1 MRKFY
6 LINALMLL
14 LTLFSSAGISAAV
27 TTYPYSPDFKSDDGW
42 TKTATGKGSW
52 SRSNGYWQAKIT
64 TGDSKAYLFSPELQT
79 ESGSRYTFTYTF
91 KVGSTRY
98 PNEKFTVYILK
109 SATATSQQ
117 LYSKDYELNLDK
129 QSITDSFSFDS
140 TDDSPIYFCVYD
152 WSNGSSAYMLDF
164 TSFKVEKSILETKP
178 NMVTGLTA
186 ERGANEAMTVA
197 LGWTNPATYNT
208 GESLSIKQINI
219 YRNDVLL
226 KSLTD
231 AASTASGAAVSL
243 TDEVPASGY
252 YTYGVEIVDADGK
265 KSATASVRT
274 AYVGPLAAIAP
285 PYTLDFS
292 DAEEMAFWKTING
305 DNTNNWS
312 IKVDHAEI
320 KADGNKSNDDWFVS
334 RPFALDA
341 AKAYKLSFTSAFSNP
356 ANEFNLDVMMGSGV
370 SAEAM
375 TEQIANVKAEK
386 DKKTVVTEKAF
397 SPKSTG
403 TAYIGWHADNAKYSA
418 TYYYNTLSLSDI
430 SIVEIPVVPNI
441 ATGVKA
447 TPATDGAISVALEWT
462 NPTTSE
468 TGLPLTNLSAEI
480 YRDGALVKTIA
491 AAGAKGSFTDTESD
505 GLTKGFHKYYIVI
518 KNGNGATSAEPETVE
533 SGFVGVPETVPF
545 VSDFANESSLWT
557 VEDNSKTS
565 TKKSFTFTGGKAV
578 ITESS
583 NSDFNDWLI
592 TPPVSMK
599 AGKTYRV
606 TVNGMHNGSSYSS
619 ASVELKLGKSNS
631 SATMTTSVGSS
642 SLSNVAKDFGKE
654 YAVEADGAYCL
665 GIHIND
671 VGYRITTV
679 TVNSVTI
686 EEIATIAKPVTA
698 ASAKSVGE
706 EMKVE
711 LKWTM
716 PAESTL
722 GKALTSK
729 LTARVLK
736 DDAEI
741 ASIADLEPGSE
752 ASFIDENA
760 STGINRYSIIA
771 VTPTNDDALG
781 GDSEPVSLD
790 SDWTGECKHTPFV
803 SDFVN
808 EQELWTVID
817 DSGTTNPEKFE
828 FVDGH
833 AQLFERNGK
842 ADADK
847 SLTNTMPDDYLIT
860 PAIALEAGKTYSVTV
875 NAACGASSGSSRP
888 FRMLYGLKNDKDG
901 LTAKITPSTDP
912 KLSGNA
918 FNDYT
923 YEFSVNESGKYF
935 IGFYLPYSYTSYA
948 AFIDVASITVEE
960 AKTLPAVVENA
971 SVAGTGT
978 DNTAVVKFTM
988 PSLSTVGAALTATLN
1003 ARIYRD
1009 GDVVATLSDLVAGQE
1024 VTYNDMEVG
1033 EGYHTYK
1040 IAAVTT
1046 GAMGGEGEAVEV
1058 ASPYIG
1064 AAKTV
1069 PFESDFAAKS
1079 NLWTVINNS
1088 WSGNNTF
1095 EFVNGEA
1102 TATES
1107 SSTYFNDW
1115 LITPPVKVE
1124 TGHTYRVSLRAKVDS
1139 GKKSFA
1145 LKYGSEPTVDGVKAH
1160 TITSSGEIVS
1170 TDFETI
1176 GFDFRPETSG
1186 IFYVGLNVMSSGDAK
1201 TVSVS
1206 DFDIIIAPVTPK
1218 TVDNLSVEAVGLE
1231 NKAKVSFKMPAESTM
1246 GDVLTGKL
1254 SAVVSRNGAVVSTLA
1269 DLDPKQSVEVTDE
1282 VDAAGEYT
1290 YSVVAVTP
1298 DTADALGD
1306 TSAAA
1311 TVESGWIGKG
1321 IEPPYANRFD
1331 SESDID
1337 GWSVASTYS
1346 YGTINWNY
1354 NKEKGCMQLR
1364 PVAYGDKEFW
1374 LISKP
1379 LCLEKAGIYR
1389 LTFDAWMQSEAADLF
1404 VYVSSSPDYK
1414 TMTTQIGEPYYLI
1427 VATQSPEIVFSTAGN
1442 ADASTPGDISSD
1454 AGNYYLGFMATEISN
1469 YSNVYLDNIEIEPI
1483 VTSTVHTLSGEDM
1496 KMYVSNDVLHI
1507 VSDTDTDIDN
1517 IQIYAMSGLMLAAAD
1532 NTNEISLQHLPAGA
1546 YVVKIKTD
1554 KQIITSKIIK

>member
-42 TKTATGKGSW
+42 TKTTTGNGSW
-52 SRSNGYWQAKIT
+52 SRFSGYWQAT
-64 TGDSKAYLFSPELQT
+64 FYSGNSKAYLFSPELQT
-79 ESGSRYTFTYTF
+79 ESGSRYTFTYTLET
-91 KVGSTRY
+91 GSTGY

-140 TDDSPIYFCVYD
+140 TDGSPIYFCVYD
-152 WSNGSSAYMLDF
+152 KSDNSRTAYKLKF

-231 AASTASGAAVSL
+231 AASTASGVAVSL

-312 IKVDHAEI
+312 IKADHAEI

-356 ANEFNLDVMMGSGV
+356 ANEFNLDVMKGSGA

-418 TYYYNTLSLSDI
+418 PYYYNTLSLSDI

-447 TPATDGAISVALEWT
+447 TPAADGAISVALEWT

-491 AAGAKGSFTDTESD
+491 AVGAKGSFTDTESD

-565 TKKSFTFTGGKAV
+565 TKKSFTFTDGKAV
-578 ITESS
+578 ITENS
-583 NSDFNDWLI
+583 NSD
-592 TPPVSMK
+592 
-599 AGKTYRV
+599 
-606 TVNGMHNGSSYSS
+606 
-619 ASVELKLGKSNS
+619 
-631 SATMTTSVGSS
+631 
-642 SLSNVAKDFGKE
+642 
-654 YAVEADGAYCL
+654 
-665 GIHIND
+665 
-671 VGYRITTV
+671 
-679 TVNSVTI
+679 
-686 EEIATIAKPVTA
+686 
-698 ASAKSVGE
+698 
-706 EMKVE
+706 
-711 LKWTM
+711 
-716 PAESTL
+716 
-722 GKALTSK
+722 
-729 LTARVLK
+729 
-736 DDAEI
+736 
-741 ASIADLEPGSE
+741 
-752 ASFIDENA
+752 
-760 STGINRYSIIA
+760 
-771 VTPTNDDALG
+771 
-781 GDSEPVSLD
+781 
-790 SDWTGECKHTPFV
+790 
-803 SDFVN
+803 
-808 EQELWTVID
+808 
-817 DSGTTNPEKFE
+817 
-828 FVDGH
+828 
-833 AQLFERNGK
+833 
-842 ADADK
+842 
-847 SLTNTMPDDYLIT
+847 
-860 PAIALEAGKTYSVTV
+860 
-875 NAACGASSGSSRP
+875 
-888 FRMLYGLKNDKDG
+888 
-901 LTAKITPSTDP
+901 
-912 KLSGNA
+912 
-918 FNDYT
+918 
-923 YEFSVNESGKYF
+923 
-935 IGFYLPYSYTSYA
+935 
-948 AFIDVASITVEE
+948 
-960 AKTLPAVVENA
+960 
-971 SVAGTGT
+971 
-978 DNTAVVKFTM
+978 
-988 PSLSTVGAALTATLN
+988 
-1003 ARIYRD
+1003 
-1009 GDVVATLSDLVAGQE
+1009 
-1024 VTYNDMEVG
+1024 
-1033 EGYHTYK
+1033 
-1040 IAAVTT
+1040 
-1046 GAMGGEGEAVEV
+1046 
-1058 ASPYIG
+1058 
-1064 AAKTV
+1064 
-1069 PFESDFAAKS
+1069 
-1079 NLWTVINNS
+1079 
-1088 WSGNNTF
+1088 
-1095 EFVNGEA
+1095 
-1102 TATES
+1102 
-1107 SSTYFNDW
+1107 FNDW

-1186 IFYVGLNVMSSGDAK
+1186 IFYVGLNIMSSGDAK

-1346 YGTINWNY
+1346 YGTINWSY
-1354 NKEKGCMQLR
+1354 NKEEGCMQLR
-1364 PVAYGDKEFW
+1364 PIAYGDKKFW
-1374 LISKP
+1374 LISMP

-1507 VSDTDTDIDN
+1507 VSDTDIDN

>member
-1 MRKFY
+1 
-6 LINALMLL
+6 MLL

-42 TKTATGKGSW
+42 TKTTTGNGSW
-52 SRSNGYWQAKIT
+52 SRFSGYWQAT
-64 TGDSKAYLFSPELQT
+64 FYSGNSKAYLFSPELQT
-79 ESGSRYTFTYTF
+79 ESGSRYTFTYTLET
-91 KVGSTRY
+91 GSTGY

-140 TDDSPIYFCVYD
+140 TDGSPIYFCVYD
-152 WSNGSSAYMLDF
+152 KSDNSRTAYKLKF

-312 IKVDHAEI
+312 IKADHAEI

-356 ANEFNLDVMMGSGV
+356 ANEFNLDVMKGSGA

-418 TYYYNTLSLSDI
+418 PYYYNTLSLSDI

-441 ATGVKA
+441 AIGVKA
-447 TPATDGAISVALEWT
+447 TPAADGAISVALEWT

-565 TKKSFTFTGGKAV
+565 TKKSFTFTDGKAV
-578 ITESS
+578 ITENS
-583 NSDFNDWLI
+583 NSD
-592 TPPVSMK
+592 
-599 AGKTYRV
+599 
-606 TVNGMHNGSSYSS
+606 
-619 ASVELKLGKSNS
+619 
-631 SATMTTSVGSS
+631 
-642 SLSNVAKDFGKE
+642 
-654 YAVEADGAYCL
+654 
-665 GIHIND
+665 
-671 VGYRITTV
+671 
-679 TVNSVTI
+679 
-686 EEIATIAKPVTA
+686 
-698 ASAKSVGE
+698 
-706 EMKVE
+706 
-711 LKWTM
+711 
-716 PAESTL
+716 
-722 GKALTSK
+722 
-729 LTARVLK
+729 
-736 DDAEI
+736 
-741 ASIADLEPGSE
+741 
-752 ASFIDENA
+752 
-760 STGINRYSIIA
+760 
-771 VTPTNDDALG
+771 
-781 GDSEPVSLD
+781 
-790 SDWTGECKHTPFV
+790 
-803 SDFVN
+803 
-808 EQELWTVID
+808 
-817 DSGTTNPEKFE
+817 
-828 FVDGH
+828 
-833 AQLFERNGK
+833 
-842 ADADK
+842 
-847 SLTNTMPDDYLIT
+847 
-860 PAIALEAGKTYSVTV
+860 
-875 NAACGASSGSSRP
+875 
-888 FRMLYGLKNDKDG
+888 
-901 LTAKITPSTDP
+901 
-912 KLSGNA
+912 
-918 FNDYT
+918 
-923 YEFSVNESGKYF
+923 
-935 IGFYLPYSYTSYA
+935 
-948 AFIDVASITVEE
+948 
-960 AKTLPAVVENA
+960 
-971 SVAGTGT
+971 
-978 DNTAVVKFTM
+978 
-988 PSLSTVGAALTATLN
+988 
-1003 ARIYRD
+1003 
-1009 GDVVATLSDLVAGQE
+1009 
-1024 VTYNDMEVG
+1024 
-1033 EGYHTYK
+1033 
-1040 IAAVTT
+1040 
-1046 GAMGGEGEAVEV
+1046 
-1058 ASPYIG
+1058 
-1064 AAKTV
+1064 
-1069 PFESDFAAKS
+1069 
-1079 NLWTVINNS
+1079 
-1088 WSGNNTF
+1088 
-1095 EFVNGEA
+1095 
-1102 TATES
+1102 
-1107 SSTYFNDW
+1107 FNDW

-1186 IFYVGLNVMSSGDAK
+1186 IFYVGLNIMSSGDAK

-1346 YGTINWNY
+1346 YGTINWSY
-1354 NKEKGCMQLR
+1354 NKEEGCMQLR
-1364 PVAYGDKEFW
+1364 PIAYGDKKFW
-1374 LISKP
+1374 LISMP

-1507 VSDTDTDIDN
+1507 VSDTDIDN

>member
-1 MRKFY
+1 
-6 LINALMLL
+6 
-14 LTLFSSAGISAAV
+14 
-27 TTYPYSPDFKSDDGW
+27 
-42 TKTATGKGSW
+42 
-52 SRSNGYWQAKIT
+52 
-64 TGDSKAYLFSPELQT
+64 
-79 ESGSRYTFTYTF
+79 
-91 KVGSTRY
+91 
-98 PNEKFTVYILK
+98 
-109 SATATSQQ
+109 
-117 LYSKDYELNLDK
+117 
-129 QSITDSFSFDS
+129 
-140 TDDSPIYFCVYD
+140 
-152 WSNGSSAYMLDF
+152 
-164 TSFKVEKSILETKP
+164 
-178 NMVTGLTA
+178 
-186 ERGANEAMTVA
+186 
-197 LGWTNPATYNT
+197 
-208 GESLSIKQINI
+208 
-219 YRNDVLL
+219 
-226 KSLTD
+226 
-231 AASTASGAAVSL
+231 
-243 TDEVPASGY
+243 
-252 YTYGVEIVDADGK
+252 
-265 KSATASVRT
+265 
-274 AYVGPLAAIAP
+274 
-285 PYTLDFS
+285 
-292 DAEEMAFWKTING
+292 
-305 DNTNNWS
+305 
-312 IKVDHAEI
+312 
-320 KADGNKSNDDWFVS
+320 
-334 RPFALDA
+334 
-341 AKAYKLSFTSAFSNP
+341 
-356 ANEFNLDVMMGSGV
+356 
-370 SAEAM
+370 
-375 TEQIANVKAEK
+375 
-386 DKKTVVTEKAF
+386 
-397 SPKSTG
+397 
-403 TAYIGWHADNAKYSA
+403 
-418 TYYYNTLSLSDI
+418 
-430 SIVEIPVVPNI
+430 
-441 ATGVKA
+441 
-447 TPATDGAISVALEWT
+447 
-462 NPTTSE
+462 
-468 TGLPLTNLSAEI
+468 
-480 YRDGALVKTIA
+480 
-491 AAGAKGSFTDTESD
+491 
-505 GLTKGFHKYYIVI
+505 
-518 KNGNGATSAEPETVE
+518 
-533 SGFVGVPETVPF
+533 
-545 VSDFANESSLWT
+545 
-557 VEDNSKTS
+557 
-565 TKKSFTFTGGKAV
+565 
-578 ITESS
+578 
-583 NSDFNDWLI
+583 
-592 TPPVSMK
+592 
-599 AGKTYRV
+599 
-606 TVNGMHNGSSYSS
+606 
-619 ASVELKLGKSNS
+619 
-631 SATMTTSVGSS
+631 
-642 SLSNVAKDFGKE
+642 
-654 YAVEADGAYCL
+654 
-665 GIHIND
+665 
-671 VGYRITTV
+671 
-679 TVNSVTI
+679 
-686 EEIATIAKPVTA
+686 
-698 ASAKSVGE
+698 
-706 EMKVE
+706 
-711 LKWTM
+711 
-716 PAESTL
+716 
-722 GKALTSK
+722 
-729 LTARVLK
+729 
-736 DDAEI
+736 
-741 ASIADLEPGSE
+741 
-752 ASFIDENA
+752 
-760 STGINRYSIIA
+760 
-771 VTPTNDDALG
+771 
-781 GDSEPVSLD
+781 
-790 SDWTGECKHTPFV
+790 
-803 SDFVN
+803 
-808 EQELWTVID
+808 
-817 DSGTTNPEKFE
+817 
-828 FVDGH
+828 
-833 AQLFERNGK
+833 
-842 ADADK
+842 
-847 SLTNTMPDDYLIT
+847 
-860 PAIALEAGKTYSVTV
+860 
-875 NAACGASSGSSRP
+875 
-888 FRMLYGLKNDKDG
+888 MLYGLKNDKDG

-1337 GWSVASTYS
+1337 GWSVTSTYS